1 MEVHHHTHPSPSS
14 GHRKKWTH
22 YFWEFLML
30 FLAVSCGFFAEYQL
44 EHKIEKD
51 RERQFVKSLLA
62 DLKKD
67 QAAIQ
72 LNIDNNNSRIELLDS
87 LLTII
92 THPESL
98 RSNGNN
104 TYYFARVGPRI
115 FQLTTNNK
123 TFDQLKNS
131 GGFRLIRTEIANRIM
146 EYYNSVPHIL
156 TLETL
161 YFNEFAQYKN
171 IAAKLFEPSVFRAM
185 ENSDGSINREA
196 NNPALRTGNTE
207 LLKEFGISIV
217 YMNGTI
223 RSIVPA
229 ENELLLNGQQ
239 LIGYLK
245 EKYGIRE

>member
-1 MEVHHHTHPSPSS
+1 MEVHHHAHTS
-14 GHRKKWTH
+14 RKRWTH

-30 FLAVSCGFFAEYQL
+30 FLAVSCGFFAESQL

-51 RERQFVKSLLA
+51 RELQFIKSLVD
-62 DLKKD
+62 DLKED
-67 QAAIQ
+67 QASIQ
-72 LNIDNNNSRIELLDS
+72 VNIDNNMSRIELLDS

-92 THPESL
+92 TQPEL
-98 RSNGNN
+98 LASNGNN
-104 TYYFARVGPRI
+104 AYYFARVGPRI
-115 FQLTTNNK
+115 FQLTTSNK

-131 GGFRLIRTEIANRIM
+131 GGFRLIRKTEIANRIM
-146 EYYNSVPHIL
+146 EYYNSIPHIL

-161 YFNEFAQYKN
+161 YFNEFAQYKT

-185 ENSDGSINREA
+185 ENTDGSISREA
-196 NNPALRTGNTE
+196 NNPGLRTMNIE

-223 RSIVPA
+223 RSILPA
-229 ENELLLNGQQ
+229 EKELLVNGQQ
-239 LIGYLK
+239 LIRYLK